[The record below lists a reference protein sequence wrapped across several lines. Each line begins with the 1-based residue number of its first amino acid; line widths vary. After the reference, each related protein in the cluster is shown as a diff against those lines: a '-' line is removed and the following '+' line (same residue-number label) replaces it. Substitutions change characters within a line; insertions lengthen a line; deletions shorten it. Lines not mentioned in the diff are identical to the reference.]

1 MRRTV
6 CLLLACCALGPAC
19 SPALDWRELRPP
31 GAPSLVLLM
40 PCRATVQQRGIA
52 LAGRPLQLVLHV
64 CEAGGRSWALAHGDV
79 GDPAQVGPA
88 LAALRA
94 AAAANLG
101 AAASVTLPL
110 AVPGA
115 TPQPASARAQLS
127 GRRAD
132 GSHLEMETAVFAHGT
147 VVYQAS
153 VLGEVVARADAEVFF
168 ASLRFA

>member
-6 CLLLACCALGPAC
+6 CLLLALCGLCSACA
-19 SPALDWRELRPP
+19 PALDWRELRPP
-31 GAPSLVLLM
+31 GAANLVLLM
-40 PCRATVQQRGIA
+40 PCRATAQQRGIT

-101 AAASVTLPL
+101 AAAPAALPL

-127 GRRAD
+127 GQRAD
-132 GSHLEMETAVFAHGT
+132 GTRLEMETAVFAHGT

-153 VLGEVVARADAEVFF
+153 VLGPTVAPADAEVFF